1 MTLRRKLLLSLLA
14 TLLPLAALGI
24 ATFLLVNDSLLDGA
38 QDEVE
43 VLAGL
48 RATEL
53 GRSIDIAFGELEA
66 VALWAEIADPT
77 TSGLAELNPEL
88 LDDPLAV
95 VLTWWGEF
103 REIAVVG
110 RDGAPIR
117 ATEPDYAARLELPS
131 VVGPG
136 IGLPQL
142 VDGRWLVS
150 ISLPIGPSKDV
161 FVMAEIASEFLVP
174 GGLLPADAPNL
185 GQPGA
190 VIVRGDRGTFVT
202 FVADHPSVEFAV
214 VTAEAVADRGV
225 ELTGLHPVPGV
236 DLSVAVRA
244 DRASVLEPLGRLG
257 WAIAV
262 SLGLALVVAVLLAS
276 VLGRTMSRR
285 IGRLRDAT
293 AAISQGD
300 WSRRAGDRGS
310 DELGELSDSFD
321 LMAEQLANDNTRRR
335 QIEDELSHQALHDP
349 LTGLANRV
357 KFLDRLEDALARS
370 SRSGSPVAVLFCDLD
385 NLKVVNDRLGHTAG
399 DDLLTGVAD
408 RFRHSVRPSDTVAR
422 FGGDEFVVLCA
433 EMASP
438 DDATVVADRLCAALV
453 APFYLSGEPVVST
466 ASIGIAVG
474 TGAAANAE
482 DLVRDADSAMYEAK
496 DKGRAQYV
504 LHSDTLSDRS
514 IRRETL
520 AAEAATA
527 LRDNE
532 LRLEYQPVVELQTG
546 RLVQVE
552 AFVRWDHPDRGVV
565 GPNELLAQFDDAKLL
580 IELDRWVLDAAL
592 EQLALWNAE
601 FCPERRVPLTVNL
614 SATTVRSESLPD
626 LISESIARHK
636 VDAGQLAVEVAEPA
650 LVADP
655 SAALSSLHVV
665 RELGVDLILD
675 DFGTG
680 HISVERLRRFGFV
693 YMKVH
698 GSLINGLDRNDEG
711 PLVAALSLAG
721 ALKMNA
727 VAEGVERVDQVPL
740 LLNYGI
746 RFAQGHLFCAP
757 IGPDGLRSW
766 FDRLELSR

>member
-14 TLLPLAALGI
+14 TLFPLAALGI
-24 ATFLLVNDSLLDGA
+24 ATYVLVKDSLLENA
-38 QDEVE
+38 ADEVE
-43 VLAGL
+43 LLADL
-48 RATEL
+48 RANEL
-53 GRSIDIAFGELEA
+53 GRSIDIALVELDSIA
-66 VALWAEIADPT
+66 AWPDVADPAT
-77 TSGLAELNPEL
+77 RGAADLNPEV

-95 VLTWWGEF
+95 ALTWWGEF
-103 REIAVVG
+103 RELAVVG
-110 RDGAPIR
+110 RDGTTIR
-117 ATEPDYAARLELPS
+117 ATEPGYAARLELPS

-142 VDGRWLVS
+142 VDGRWLIS
-150 ISLPIGPSKDV
+150 ISQPIGPSKDV

-174 GGLLPADAPNL
+174 GGLLPANAANL

-190 VIVRGDRGTFVT
+190 VIVRGDRGTFIA

-214 VTAEAVADRGV
+214 ETAEAVAERAVD
-225 ELTGLHPVPGV
+225 LTGIHPVPGV

-244 DRASVLEPLGRLG
+244 DRPSVLEPLGRLR
-257 WAIAV
+257 WVIAV
-262 SLGLALVVAVLLAS
+262 SLGLALLVVLLLAS

-293 AAISQGD
+293 TAIGQGD
-300 WSRRAGDRGS
+300 WSRRSGDRGS

-357 KFLDRLEDALARS
+357 KFLDRLQDALARS
-370 SRSGSPVAVLFCDLD
+370 TRSGSPVAVLFCDLD

-399 DDLLTGVAD
+399 DDLLVGVAE

-433 EMASP
+433 EMASS
-438 DDATVVADRLCAALV
+438 DDATVVADRLCAALI

-482 DLVRDADSAMYEAK
+482 DLVRDADSAMYDAK
-496 DKGRAQYV
+496 EKGRARYV
-504 LHSDTLSDRS
+504 LHSETISDRS
-514 IRRETL
+514 IRREAL
-520 AAEAATA
+520 AAEAEAA

-546 RLVQVE
+546 RLVHVE
-552 AFVRWDHPDRGVV
+552 AFVRWDHPDRGVI
-565 GPNELLAQFDDAKLL
+565 GPNELLAQFDDAKQL
-580 IELDRWVLDAAL
+580 IELDKWVLDAAL
-592 EQLALWNAE
+592 EQLVLWNE
-601 FCPERRVPLTVNL
+601 ELCPDKRVPLTVNL
-614 SATTVRSESLPD
+614 SATTIRSATLPD
-626 LISESIARHK
+626 LISDSIARHSIE
-636 VDAGQLAVEVAEPA
+636 AGQLAVEVAEPA

-655 SAALSSLHVV
+655 SAALNSLDIV
-665 RELGVDLILD
+665 RELGVGLILD

-680 HISVERLRRFGFV
+680 HISVERLRRFGFGC
-693 YMKVH
+693 MKIH
-698 GSLINGLDRNDEG
+698 GSLVTGLDRDDEG
-711 PLVAALSLAG
+711 PLVAALSVAG

-727 VAEGVERVDQVPL
+727 VAEGVERVDQVPML
-740 LLNYGI
+740 LSLGL

-757 IGPDGLRSW
+757 IDPEGLAPW
-766 FDRLELSR
+766 FDRLEL